1 MSKYVTT
8 IQHNTGDKEAG
19 MIARTWRGATKAED
33 AEAYVRY
40 LRETGFRAFRETL
53 GNVGALGLR
62 RIVDGKA
69 EFVVVSFW
77 ESEDAI
83 RNFAGDD
90 VGRAVFYPEDDRFL
104 VERDAHVSHYEVVH
118 RDEPA
123 RVG

>member
-1 MSKYVTT
+1 
-8 IQHNTGDKEAG
+8 
-19 MIARTWRGATKAED
+19 MIARTWRGATRAED

-40 LRETGFRAFRETL
+40 LQETGFRAFRETR
-53 GNVGALGLR
+53 GNLGALGLQ

-77 ESEDAI
+77 ESEDMV

-90 VGRAVFYPEDDRFL
+90 IGRAVFYDEDDRFL
-104 VERDAHVSHYEVVH
+104 VERDTHVTHFDVVH

-123 RVG
+123 RVD

>member
-1 MSKYVTT
+1 
-8 IQHNTGDKEAG
+8 
-19 MIARTWRGATKAED
+19 MIARTWRGATRSED

-40 LRETGFRAFRETL
+40 LQETGFRAFRETP
-53 GNVGALGLR
+53 GNLGALGLR

-77 ESEDAI
+77 ESEDVV

-90 VGRAVFYPEDDRFL
+90 IGRAVFYDEDDRFL
-104 VERDAHVSHYEVVH
+104 LERDAHVSHFEVVH

>member
-1 MSKYVTT
+1 
-8 IQHNTGDKEAG
+8 
-19 MIARTWRGATKAED
+19 MIARIWRGATRAED

-40 LRETGFRAFRETL
+40 LQETGFRAFRETP
-53 GNVGALGLR
+53 GNLGALGLR

-77 ESEDAI
+77 ESEDVV

-90 VGRAVFYPEDDRFL
+90 IGRAVFYDEDDRFL
-104 VERDAHVSHYEVVH
+104 LERDAHVSHFEVVH

>member
-1 MSKYVTT
+1 
-8 IQHNTGDKEAG
+8 
-19 MIARTWRGATKAED
+19 MIARIWRGATRAED

-40 LRETGFRAFRETL
+40 LQETGFRAFRETPGNL
-53 GNVGALGLR
+53 GAFGLR

-77 ESEDAI
+77 ESADVV
-83 RNFAGDD
+83 RNFAGDQID
-90 VGRAVFYPEDDRFL
+90 RAVFYDEDDRFL
-104 VERDAHVSHYEVVH
+104 VERDAHVSHFDVVH